1 MQNLCPL
8 RLTNHVTVTIDSAAY
23 ALALDALNNNGVASL
38 SRVRKNMLSICLRVT
53 AKGMQVSLAKDLQS
67 LLENLVKGFL

>member
-1 MQNLCPL
+1 M
-8 RLTNHVTVTIDSAAY
+8 TISSAAY
-23 ALALDALNNNGVASL
+23 ALALDALNHDGVASL

-67 LLENLVKGFL
+67 LLENLVKGFM